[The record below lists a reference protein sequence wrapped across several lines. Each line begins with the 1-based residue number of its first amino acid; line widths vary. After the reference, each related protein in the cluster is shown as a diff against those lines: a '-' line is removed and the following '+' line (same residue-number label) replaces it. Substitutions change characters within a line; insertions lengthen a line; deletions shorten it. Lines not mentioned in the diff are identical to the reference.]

1 MTTLGLI
8 SDTHMPRRRR
18 VLPPAVFDLLSGVD
32 LVVHSGDVGE
42 MWVLDQL
49 SRIAPVVAVHGN
61 DETPEATAAL
71 PFLITLALGGARV
84 VITHGHHPDP
94 EKEWAS
100 RSDPMWEKKLREL
113 AAHGT
118 AHGANTVIY
127 GHMHVPGVAQVDG
140 VTLVNPGAISAAGMM
155 RQTIPT
161 VARMTLTDSVPQ
173 VDFYHAITGEP
184 HQPLN
189 RWDLPFNVMH
199 QHYGEA
205 VFAPDLIA
213 QAGWFR
219 KQLIGVYG
227 EEHVLPPLYD
237 RLYACWE
244 EGAPQITVAEVAAA
258 YRDAQGLVP
267 DAVLEVLWANPAFA
281 AYR

>member
-84 VITHGHHPDP
+84 AITHGHHPDP

>member
-18 VLPPAVFDLLSGVD
+18 TLPPAVFDLLAGVD
-32 LVVHSGDVGE
+32 LVIHSGDVGE
-42 MWVLDQL
+42 LWVLDQL
-49 SRIAPVVAVHGN
+49 SRIAPVVAIHGN

-71 PFLITLALGGARV
+71 PFLLTLALGGERV
-84 VITHGHHPDP
+84 VVTHGHHPDP

-100 RSDPMWEKKLREL
+100 RSDPMWDKKLREL
-113 AAHGT
+113 AEYGT
-118 AHGANTVIY
+118 THGAKIVIY

-161 VARMTLTDSVPQ
+161 VARMTLTGGVPQ
-173 VDFYHAITGEP
+173 VDFYDAKTGEP

-189 RWDLPFNVMH
+189 RWDLPFDVMH
-199 QHYGEA
+199 KHYGEP

-227 EEHVLPPLYD
+227 EENVLPPLYD

-258 YRDAQGLVP
+258 YRDARGLVP
-267 DAVLEVLWANPAFA
+267 DAVLDDLWSNPAFA